1 MSFCIKSRNTSILF
15 GVALFAAAAT
25 PLANADQWDKKTT
38 ITINEPVEVPACCN
52 AEHVVVLQPG
62 TYVIAL
68 AVDNQSDRHTVRIF
82 EKDGTTVVT
91 TILAVPNYRIKPT
104 GKSVFQFWETPTG
117 QTQQMRA
124 WFYPGDTFGQEFA
137 YHKTKSIEIAK
148 AAKTE
153 VPTAVIETEA
163 DLQTAP
169 VLIVNEKGEERP
181 VEVVVARNEPPAQLA
196 FVPQTPA
203 ATTPVQELPAPAAL
217 PDTASEYPL
226 FGLIGIAAVL
236 GSIFMSRLAKRA

>member
-1 MSFCIKSRNTSILF
+1 MSVCIKYRNTSILF
-15 GVALFAAAAT
+15 GVALLAAAVT

-38 ITINEPVEVPACCN
+38 ITIDEPVEVPACCN

-62 TYVIAL
+62 TYIIAL

-104 GKSVFQFWETPTG
+104 GKSVFQFWETPAG
-117 QTQQMRA
+117 QPQQMRA
-124 WFYPGDTFGQEFA
+124 WFYPGDNFGQEFA

-148 AAKTE
+148 AAKAE
-153 VPTAVIETEA
+153 VPAAVVETEQ
-163 DLQTAP
+163 DLEVAP

-181 VEVVVARNEPPAQLA
+181 VEVVVARNEPPAQPALVSQTLGA
-196 FVPQTPA
+196 SAPAPEVPTPA
-203 ATTPVQELPAPAAL
+203 TL

-236 GSIFMSRLAKRA
+236 GSICISRLAKSA